1 MGTAFGNVGKGNWA
15 DPTGLVQKSGAS
27 KWMDP
32 LGFTKM
38 PGTKETAA
46 DIAARQEMERQANI
60 KQGIGAVNAAFDN
73 PRRAAQISDLVA
85 ANQEMYTNEANRQQ
99 GENARQLKFANARTG
114 NTGSRVAIDRGTDLG
129 DAYQK
134 SLVQGTRLAQGKGA
148 ALSQADDQARA
159 NLIALV
165 TSGLDA
171 TTASQRANVSLQS
184 GLDASR
190 ASANENE
197 LGDAFGG
204 LADIYKR
211 SQTRADELRAQ
222 RQLGQL
228 YNTAPTWG
236 YGGVG

>member
-1 MGTAFGNVGKGNWA
+1 MGSFGNIGKGNWA

-32 LGFTKM
+32 LGLTKTA
-38 PGTKETAA
+38 GNKESAA
-46 DIAARQEMERQANI
+46 DIAARQEMERQAKI
-60 KQGIGAVNAAFDN
+60 TQGISAVNSAFDS
-73 PRRAAQISDLVA
+73 PARAAQIADLVN
-85 ANQEMYTNEANRQQ
+85 ANKQLYTDEANRQQ
-99 GENARQLKFANARTG
+99 GNNARELKFANARTG
-114 NTGSRVAIDRGTDLG
+114 NTGSRVAIDRGADLG
-129 DAYQK
+129 EAYNK
-134 SLVQGTRLAQGKGA
+134 ALVQGTRLAEGKGA
-148 ALSQADDQARA
+148 ALSQADDAARA

-171 TTASQRANVSLQS
+171 TTASQRAASSLQS

-190 ASANENE
+190 ASANEDEIGNV
-197 LGDAFGG
+197 FGG
-204 LADIYKR
+204 LADIYKN
-211 SQTRADELRAQ
+211 SKTRADELRAQ